1 MRAPHGEQNTN
12 MKGIASKHAAK
23 THSKSPEMTPGGAP
37 QVIRQSTGQFPDVF
51 RQFHVFLERFGHA
64 IPPPRV
70 VPYKFPAPSRAR
82 RCVRACIGIPPVPGE
97 SSNTVP
103 LP

>member
-1 MRAPHGEQNTN
+1 MRAPHDEQNTN

-23 THSKSPEMTPGGAP
+23 THSKSPEMTPGGGPP

-64 IPPPRV
+64 IHS
-70 VPYKFPAPSRAR
+70 KKGRAR
-82 RCVRACIGIPPVPGE
+82 ALIPASTQHRGCVLTQQLVSEWFIFASCE
-97 SSNTVP
+97 
-103 LP
+103 

>member
-23 THSKSPEMTPGGAP
+23 THSKSPEVTPGGGPP

-64 IPPPRV
+64 ISS
-70 VPYKFPAPSRAR
+70 PALANGIVFAGSDAGRFYALD
-82 RCVRACIGIPPVPGE
+82 ASTGAKLWSYNIGDQ
-97 SSNTVP
+97 
-103 LP
+103 